1 MNGVTW
7 TDLGSASPETSLA
20 EADVCVIGAGAAGIY
35 LATQL
40 VQRGRTVVL
49 IEAGPK
55 TGVDA
60 ATVGFDAIFGRD
72 PYPGA
77 TAGRFFGLGGSTT
90 RWGGA
95 LVPHSEA
102 DRREPDPFAFAW
114 SHILG
119 IVREEAPTVVR
130 NLGYQG
136 GADFDAFAEGTLG
149 RTARDLVDSG
159 LQVQSGL
166 YLPFRRKNLVS
177 LLKQVKDGRAGLRV
191 FFNAVAED
199 WDIQL
204 GRHRA
209 ARIARLNVV
218 ARNGHSLQVRADRFV
233 VCAGAIESARILL
246 EMQAAYSL
254 PVLRPTALPGCYLG
268 DHLSLPIA
276 DVEAG
281 SRDQIARLFAPRF
294 SRGWMRGFRFLET
307 SAPPG
312 APRAFAHFIF
322 DNRSPGFELAKTLLG
337 ALQQRRLPAVGAG
350 DLIGGMGDLG
360 RLAYGRL
367 VESRLFVPSGTEAHL
382 QLDMEQ
388 LPVREN
394 RVTLTDRQDDY
405 GRRVP
410 RIDWAI
416 SEQDIAALA
425 ASAQR
430 LLARWPGARAGLP
443 ALRPRSI
450 VRSDGGAIEKPYDAY
465 HPVGTCRMGED
476 EEAVVDSN
484 LKVWGLDNLWLAS
497 TGVLPS
503 AGTANP
509 TFTLFCLAQ
518 GLAASLHAN
527 H

>member
-1 MNGVTW
+1 MSGVTW
-7 TDLGSASPETSLA
+7 TDLWSASPAPSLV
-20 EADVCVIGAGAAGIY
+20 EADVCIIGAGAAGIY

-55 TGVDA
+55 AGVDA
-60 ATVGFDAIFGRD
+60 ATVGFEAIFGRD

-102 DRREPDPFAFAW
+102 DRRELDPFAAAW

-119 IVREEAPTVVR
+119 VVRDEAPNVLR
-130 NLGYQG
+130 NLGFQG
-136 GADFDAFAEGTLG
+136 GADFDAFATRILG
-149 RTARDLVDSG
+149 QTARDLADSG
-159 LQVQSGL
+159 LHVQSGL

-177 LLKQVKDGRAGLRV
+177 LIKQVKDRSAGLRV
-191 FFNAVAED
+191 FFNAVAKD
-199 WDIQL
+199 WDIQPSNN
-204 GRHRA
+204 RA
-209 ARIARLNVV
+209 ARIARLKVV
-218 ARNGHSLQVRADRFV
+218 SRNGRSLQVRAGRFV
-233 VCAGAIESARILL
+233 LCAGAIESARILL
-246 EMQAAYSL
+246 EMQAAHSQ
-254 PVLRPTALPGCYLG
+254 PVLQPGARPGCYLG
-268 DHLSLPIA
+268 DHLSLSLA
-276 DVEAG
+276 DVAAE
-281 SRDQIARLFAPRF
+281 SRNQTARLFAPRF

-307 SAPPG
+307 STPPG
-312 APRAFAHFIF
+312 TPRAFAHFIF
-322 DNRSPGFELAKTLLG
+322 ENRSPGFELAKTLLG
-337 ALQQRRLPAVGAG
+337 ALQQRRLPAVGVG
-350 DLIGGMGDLG
+350 NLIGGVGDLV

-367 VESRLFVPSGTEAHL
+367 VESRLFIPPGTEAHL

-394 RVTLTDRQDDY
+394 RVSLSDRQDDY
-405 GRRVP
+405 GRRVA
-410 RIDWAI
+410 RVDWAI
-416 SEQDIAALA
+416 SEQDISALA

-430 LLARWPGARAGLP
+430 LLARWPGTKAGLP
-443 ALRPRSI
+443 ALTPRAI

-476 EEAVVDSN
+476 EEAVVDNN
-484 LKVWGLDNLWLAS
+484 LKVRGLDNLWLAS

-509 TFTLFCLAQ
+509 TFTLLCLAER
-518 GLAASLHAN
+518 LAASLRAN